1 MLTVAEGRPGDL
13 VDCGIVAYKERDV
26 MKGLILAAGLGT
38 RLRPLTSLRPK
49 SSIPVANRPLL
60 AYAIE
65 ALVDAGVSD
74 VGIIVSP
81 ETIGGLKQTV
91 ERLDLEVP
99 VTFVTQDEPR
109 GLAHA
114 VETAQPY
121 LGDDPFVM
129 YLADNLFERDL
140 RAFVAHYRPGVSA
153 VMGLIE
159 VSDPRSFG
167 VAEVDGDR
175 VTALVE
181 KPEQPR
187 SNLAVAGVY
196 VFGPEIH
203 EAIDGLQPGA
213 KGEYQIT
220 DAVQRLVERGDT
232 VLGVQLEGWWKDTG
246 RPPEILAAN
255 RLLLGRLPSGVS
267 GTVGTNVNAS
277 GAVVVGEGAT
287 VQNATLVGP
296 VVIGEGAVVE
306 DATIGPDVSLGAG
319 STVRGATL
327 QDSVIGERCLVADVG
342 APLVGTLMGNDVRV
356 VGGGPEGHALVLG
369 DHAQVTLR

>member
-1 MLTVAEGRPGDL
+1 
-13 VDCGIVAYKERDV
+13 

-65 ALVDAGVSD
+65 ALVDAGVSE

-81 ETIGGLKQTV
+81 ETIEGLKETV
-91 ERLDLEVP
+91 DRLDVPVP
-99 VTFVTQDEPR
+99 VTFVTQDAPL

-114 VETAQPY
+114 VETAQPF
-121 LGDDPFVM
+121 LGHDPFVM

-140 RAFVAHYRPGVSA
+140 RTFVAQYRPGVSA

-159 VSDPRSFG
+159 VEDPRSFG
-167 VAEVDGDR
+167 VAEVDGER

-181 KPEQPR
+181 KPEHPK

-203 EAIDGLQPGA
+203 EAIEGLPPGA
-213 KGEYQIT
+213 KGELQIT

-232 VLGVQLEGWWKDTG
+232 VLGMRLEGWWRDTG
-246 RPPEILAAN
+246 RPAEILSAN
-255 RLLLGRLPSGVS
+255 RLVLERLPDGLQGS
-267 GTVGTNVNAS
+267 VGGDVTAS
-277 GAVVVGEGAT
+277 GSVVVGEGAE
-287 VQNATLVGP
+287 VRNATLVGP
-296 VVIGEGAVVE
+296 VVIGEGAVV
-306 DATIGPDVSLGAG
+306 DGVTLGPDVSLGAG
-319 STVRGATL
+319 STVRDATVR
-327 QDSVIGERCLVADVG
+327 DSVIGERCEVAGLD
-342 APLVGTLMGNDVRV
+342 APLVGCLIGDAVRV
-356 VGGGPEGHALVLG
+356 VGGGDDGYSLVLG
-369 DHAQVTLR
+369 DHAKVHLK

>member
-1 MLTVAEGRPGDL
+1 
-13 VDCGIVAYKERDV
+13 

-65 ALVDAGVSD
+65 ALVDAGVEE

-81 ETIGGLKQTV
+81 ETIGGLQETV
-91 ERLDLEVP
+91 DGLDVSVP
-99 VTFVTQDEPR
+99 VTFVTQDAPL

-114 VETAQPY
+114 VETAQPF
-121 LGDDPFVM
+121 LGQDPFVM

-140 RAFVAHYRPGVSA
+140 RSFVAQYRPGVSA

-159 VSDPRSFG
+159 VDDPRSFG
-167 VAEVDGDR
+167 VAEVAGDR

-181 KPEQPR
+181 KPEHPK

-220 DAVQRLVERGDT
+220 DAVQRLVQRGDT
-232 VLGVQLEGWWKDTG
+232 VLGVRLEGWWRDTG
-246 RPPEILAAN
+246 RPPEILSAN
-255 RLLLGRLPSGVS
+255 RLVLERLPEGLQ
-267 GTVGTNVNAS
+267 GTVGNEVTVS
-277 GAVVVGEGAT
+277 GAVVIGEGAE
-287 VQNATLVGP
+287 VRNATLVGP
-296 VVIGEGAVVE
+296 VVVGEGAVVE
-306 DATIGPDVSLGAG
+306 GATLGPDVSLGAG
-319 STVRGATL
+319 STVRGVTV
-327 QDSVIGERCLVADVG
+327 QDSVIGERCVVAGLD
-342 APLVGTLMGNDVRV
+342 APLVGCLVGNDVRV
-356 VGGGPEGHALVLG
+356 EGGGDRGHGLVLG
-369 DHAQVTLR
+369 DHAQVHLK